1 VDEDDTLV
9 ARAARGDRDAFDEL
23 VTRHRMRVY
32 QLTWALT
39 NGDADVDD
47 LVQEIFVRAFRA
59 VAKFRGNSTFR
70 TWLHQISVNVVKS
83 HRKRVGRLR
92 AMAPLRQDDEGEFAI
107 ANIASSEDLETA
119 IVRRRTITQA
129 LSTLSDNSRLMITL
143 RDVEGMPYR
152 DIATIVG
159 VPIGTVESGIF
170 RARRHLRPLLESL
183 LMDVRA

>member
-1 VDEDDTLV
+1 
-9 ARAARGDRDAFDEL
+9 
-23 VTRHRMRVY
+23 MCVY
-32 QLTWALT
+32 KLTWVLT

-47 LVQEIFVRAFRA
+47 LVQKTFVRAFRA

-83 HRKRVGRLR
+83 HRKQLGRLR
-92 AMAPLRQDDEGEFAI
+92 ATAPLRRDDEGEFAM

-129 LSTLSDNSRLMITL
+129 LSTLSDESRLMITL
-143 RDVEGMPYR
+143 RDVEGLPYR

-159 VPIGTVESGIF
+159 VPIGTVESRIF
-170 RARRHLRPLLESL
+170 RARRHLRPILESL
-183 LMDVRA
+183 LMDARAQTCASPTAIR